1 MGQKIGNGAFGQ
13 VFEGTMKDP
22 ANLKKT
28 IKVAI
33 KIVSQSSFLNL
44 NWKEIERKE
53 RSRNNLEAEYKILKH
68 LQGEGKLLIRIIT
81 ILEGIPVVYFFGK
94 ESNRYI
100 MVMELLDKNLETVF
114 SQESKQ
120 QNFSMMTI
128 VLIVD

>member
-1 MGQKIGNGAFGQ
+1 MEAIIGTQFTMGQKIGNGAFGQ

-68 LQGEGKLLIRIIT
+68 L
-81 ILEGIPVVYFFGK
+81 
-94 ESNRYI
+94 
-100 MVMELLDKNLETVF
+100 
-114 SQESKQ
+114 
-120 QNFSMMTI
+120 
-128 VLIVD
+128 